1 MCWGGTWPLARSCQE
16 SGTLAVA
23 AAADSEIAAAAML
36 TVHYCRCCY
45 QRDTPLPFTL
55 TGPCWFGPG
64 VDTSGHLM
72 PPIYRERN

>member
-1 MCWGGTWPLARSCQE
+1 MCWGGTWPLAQSGQE

-23 AAADSEIAAAAML
+23 AAAESEIITAAML
-36 TVHYCRCCY
+36 TEHYCRCCC
-45 QRDTPLPFTL
+45 QRDAPLPFTL
-55 TGPCWFGPG
+55 TWPCWFGPG